1 MLPAILKTIEITAT
15 LCASGS
21 VVYYLLCIWSAWK
34 FVGMAIGPRK
44 YAPPVSIL
52 KPLKGREH
60 GMYEALRSHCDQDYA
75 DYEIVFGVSEADDP
89 ALELVEQL
97 RREFPEQQIRHI
109 VCQQKLGTNLKVSNL
124 VQMLPL
130 AKYEHI
136 VVNDA
141 DIRVPADY
149 LSRVM
154 SPLADSTAG
163 LVTCLY
169 RGIPSSGLG
178 SYLETLGISTDFA
191 SGVLVSRQI
200 EGGLNFGLGS
210 TLALR
215 KKDLLVS
222 GGFEKLLDFLADDY
236 ELGRMIKQNG
246 QKVLLSDCVVQT
258 SIADYNWRQFFEHQL
273 RWSRTIRDARPWGY
287 LGFGVTFGLWW
298 ALLAS
303 ILSGNDVWPWMLL
316 ISIAALRGIVALFVG
331 VRVLKDS
338 SVLKCAFLIPIR
350 DIVAFWIWVAGWFG
364 NRITWRGQKFVLRH
378 GRLVRTG

>member
-1 MLPAILKTIEITAT
+1 
-15 LCASGS
+15 
-21 VVYYLLCIWSAWK
+21 
-34 FVGMAIGPRK
+34 
-44 YAPPVSIL
+44 
-52 KPLKGREH
+52 
-60 GMYEALRSHCDQDYA
+60 MYEALRSHCGQDYA

-89 ALELVEQL
+89 ALEFVEQL

-136 VVNDA
+136 VVTDA

-178 SYLETLGISTDFA
+178 SYLESLGISTDFA
-191 SGVLVSRQI
+191 PGVLVSRQI

-215 KKDLLVS
+215 KKDLLVA

-338 SVLKCAFLIPIR
+338 SVLKYAFLIPIR